1 MTNATASISGRND
14 NPPLLL
20 YGGGVGFDE
29 VRQLA
34 DDINVMDISRT
45 RSHWKSWML
54 ESRARSFAA
63 VIWTPHSR

>member
-20 YGGGVGFDE
+20 YGGVGFDE

-34 DDINVMDISRT
+34 DDINVTVISRT

-54 ESRARSFAA
+54 EKSRS
-63 VIWTPHSR
+63 

>member
-20 YGGGVGFDE
+20 YGGVGFDE

-34 DDINVMDISRT
+34 DDQCHGYQLNQ
-45 RSHWKSWML
+45 KSL
-54 ESRARSFAA
+54 E